1 MAESDSISNLTFP
14 SEFIYN
20 KHQLIQAA
28 ITNEYDEEV
37 SCSNLSPQGKTL
49 DFEITGEA
57 NVYRDLSNSY
67 LQVVCRVVKDTS
79 VLGADDA
86 VAPVNN
92 LLHSL
97 FSDCEISVCGTRVN
111 DKESHYPYRAVIE
124 QLLSSSPDVLK
135 TRAKLHGWELDTN
148 PALMDSIIVE
158 ETENAQP
165 NPAFLERRKQI
176 ALSKEITLIGRPHA
190 DLFHQDLDI
199 PANCRINVKLTRT
212 SNEFVLMAAD
222 NAKFKVEILSA
233 SLFVRS
239 KEVAPEIIEVHREQL
254 KLENLHIPLTQCSI
268 KTFQIGANLT
278 SASFASIFPDKLPK
292 RIVVGLVRQDRVTG
306 KYSLNP
312 FKFENFDLKSVFV
325 TVGGKSIPAVP
336 LSMNYGN
343 QDYARAYINTLAAL
357 NLDTANKGIEL
368 NPELWAN
375 AYNLYAFKLVPGAIQ
390 GSIESTRLRA
400 SVNLS
405 FEFSAKTTAPIE
417 VFVYSETGRNLEIT
431 ATNKAFTV

>member
-1 MAESDSISNLTFP
+1 MADPVSTSNLTFP

-20 KHQLIQAA
+20 KPQLIQAA
-28 ITNEYDEEV
+28 IANEYDEEV

-67 LQVVCRVVKDTS
+67 LQVVCRVVKDTGAL
-79 VLGADDA
+79 VADDA

-111 DKESHYPYRAVIE
+111 DKESHYPYRALIE

-135 TRAKLHGWELDTN
+135 TRAKIHGWELDKD
-148 PALMDSIIVE
+148 PGLMDSIILVE
-158 ETENAQP
+158 ANNAKP
-165 NPAFLERRKQI
+165 NPAFLERRKGI
-176 ALSKEITLIGRPHA
+176 AMSREYTLIGRPHA

-212 SNEFVLMAAD
+212 SNEFALMAAD
-222 NAKFKVEILSA
+222 NSRFKVEILSA

-254 KLENLHIPLTQCSI
+254 KVDNLHLPFTQAGI

-306 KYSLNP
+306 RYSLNP
-312 FKFENFDLKSVFV
+312 FKFDNFDLKSVVV
-325 TVGGKSIPAVP
+325 TVGGKSIPAVQ
-336 LSMNYGN
+336 LTMNYGN
-343 QDYARAYINTLAAL
+343 RDYARAYINTLAAL

-368 NPELWAN
+368 EPELWAN

-390 GSIESTRLRA
+390 GSIESTRLR
-400 SVNLS
+400 STVNLS
-405 FEFSAKTTAPIE
+405 FEFRTATTAPIE

-431 ATNKAFTV
+431 ATNKAFVV